1 MVERKVDWEYLV
13 LALCV
18 TVLIMGGIL
27 YLGTGLSDHKVNSLR
42 DDVKQIE
49 VEQRSHSLGLQL
61 AESVEGQR
69 CEAMRR
75 WVESSVP
82 EIKNLRQEVA
92 AYESSSKVE
101 NTDYELVKK
110 RYMNLVIQNLI
121 EVRQMEERCGDDRV
135 NVVYMYTKND
145 CGRCEDQGTV
155 LTYYRRNYEDQ
166 VLVHPLDTDLEMK
179 SIEFMEDFY
188 NVTEYPTLI
197 VERKV
202 YEGFQNRDKV
212 GEIIEQNLNQ
222 TNQTLS
228 DTTFS
233 NSTQ

>member
-13 LALCV
+13 LAFFI
-18 TVLIMGGIL
+18 TVLLLTSIL
-27 YLGTGLSDHKVNSLR
+27 YLGSGLSDHKVNSLR

-82 EIKNLRQEVA
+82 EIQNLRQEVA
-92 AYESSSKVE
+92 TYESSSKVE

-121 EVRQMEERCGDDRV
+121 EVRQMEEKCGEDRV
-135 NVVYMYTKND
+135 NVVHMYTKND
-145 CGRCEDQGTV
+145 CGRCDDQGTV
-155 LTYYRRNYEDQ
+155 LTYYRRNYDEQ
-166 VLVHPLDTDLEMK
+166 VLVHPLDTDLKMK

-188 NVTEYPTLI
+188 NIEQYPALI
-197 VERKV
+197 IEGEV
-202 YEGFQNRDKV
+202 YEGFQDREKL
-212 GEIIEQNLNQ
+212 GEILEQNLNK
-222 TNQTLS
+222 TNQT
-228 DTTFS
+228 
-233 NSTQ
+233 Q

>member
-13 LALCV
+13 LAFFI
-18 TVLIMGGIL
+18 TVLLMTSIL
-27 YLGTGLSDHKVNSLR
+27 YLGGGLSDHKVNSLR

-82 EIKNLRQEVA
+82 EIQNLRKEVA
-92 AYESSSKVE
+92 NYESSSKVE

-121 EVRQMEERCGDDRV
+121 EVRQMEERCGEDRV

-145 CGRCEDQGTV
+145 CGRCDDQGTV
-155 LTYYRRNYEDQ
+155 LTYYRRNYEDN

-179 SIEFMEDFY
+179 SIQFMEDFY
-188 NVTEYPTLI
+188 NVEQYPALI
-197 VERKV
+197 IEGEV
-202 YEGFQNRDKV
+202 YEGFQDREKL
-212 GEIIEQNLNQ
+212 GEILEQNLNE
-222 TNQTLS
+222 TNQSLS
-228 DTTFS
+228 S
-233 NSTQ
+233 

>member
-13 LALCV
+13 LAFLV
-18 TVLIMGGIL
+18 TVLLMGGIL

-69 CEAMRR
+69 CEAMSS

-82 EIKNLRQEVA
+82 EIQNLRKEVA
-92 AYESSSKVE
+92 AYESSSKVD
-101 NTDYELVKK
+101 NADYELVKK

-121 EVRQMEERCGDDRV
+121 EVRQMEENCGDDRV
-135 NVVYMYTKND
+135 NIVYMYTKND

-155 LTYYRRNYEDQ
+155 LTYYRRNYEES

-188 NVTEYPTLI
+188 NIEEYPALI
-197 VERKV
+197 IEGEV
-202 YEGFQNRDKV
+202 YEGFQDREKLGNV
-212 GEIIEQNLNQ
+212 LEQNLNK

-228 DTTFS
+228 
-233 NSTQ
+233 N

>member
-13 LALCV
+13 LAFFI
-18 TVLIMGGIL
+18 TVLLLTSIL
-27 YLGTGLSDHKVNSLR
+27 YLGSGLSDHKVNSLR

-82 EIKNLRQEVA
+82 EIQNLRQEVA
-92 AYESSSKVE
+92 TYESSSKVE

-121 EVRQMEERCGDDRV
+121 EVRQMEEKCGEDRV

-145 CGRCEDQGTV
+145 CGRCDDQGTV
-155 LTYYRRNYEDQ
+155 LTYYRRNYDEQ
-166 VLVHPLDTDLEMK
+166 VLVHPLDTDLKMK

-188 NVTEYPTLI
+188 NIEQYPALI
-197 VERKV
+197 IEGEV
-202 YEGFQNRDKV
+202 YEGFQDREKL
-212 GEIIEQNLNQ
+212 GEILEQNLNK
-222 TNQTLS
+222 TNQT
-228 DTTFS
+228 
-233 NSTQ
+233 Q

>member
-13 LALCV
+13 LAFFV
-18 TVLIMGGIL
+18 TVLLMMSIL
-27 YLGTGLSDHKVNSLR
+27 YLGSGLSDHKVNSLR

-61 AESVEGQR
+61 AESVEGQK
-69 CEAMRR
+69 CEAMTR

-101 NTDYELVKK
+101 NKDYKLVKK

-121 EVRQMEERCGDDRV
+121 EVRQMEERCGEDRI
-135 NVVYMYTKND
+135 NIVYIYTKND
-145 CGRCEDQGTV
+145 CGRCDDQGTV
-155 LTYYRRNYEDQ
+155 LTYYRRNYEDS

-179 SIEFMEDFY
+179 SIQFMENFY
-188 NVTEYPTLI
+188 NIEQYPALI
-197 VERKV
+197 IEGEV
-202 YEGFQNRDKV
+202 YEGFQDREKL
-212 GEIIEQNLNQ
+212 GEILEQNLNK
-222 TNQTLS
+222 TNQSLS
-228 DTTFS
+228 
-233 NSTQ
+233 N